1 MHIHLSPALPIA
13 LMSLQLVPFPD
24 NGSATSDSEFSEPG
38 WAWTSCVPSDGDEV
52 YVSALQLLGIDLAN
66 AVPPR
71 TRLMAIK
78 PVQEQPEIDLL
89 VGTYGKSTT
98 KERLLKLS

>member
-1 MHIHLSPALPIA
+1 M
-13 LMSLQLVPFPD
+13 
-24 NGSATSDSEFSEPG
+24 
-38 WAWTSCVPSDGDEV
+38 PSDGDEV

-78 PVQEQPEIDLL
+78 PVEMDLL